1 MKTQNFTYK
10 EASLHYAVYPGG
22 PKILL
27 AFHGFGQAHGH
38 FSSFAQVVSKEFT
51 VYSIDL
57 FYHGKSIW
65 PDTEK
70 PVSKEFWKELM
81 EAFLLHNNIEN
92 FSLAGF
98 SLGGKYVLATL
109 EAFPERTESIHL
121 IAPDGIRTSFWYSF
135 ATYPAWARNYF
146 KRLVNEP
153 DSFFKLL
160 DFMKRYRLMDPGILR
175 FAHYQMDFQEKR
187 EKIYNTWV
195 NSRLLKFDMR
205 KIARLINT
213 HQIKVQMFLGRHD
226 KMMSHKGMQ
235 RLLKH
240 LKSYELEI
248 LETDHYL
255 LIDSVARH
263 LRSKK

>member
-1 MKTQNFTYK
+1 MESNNLIYK
-10 EASLHYAVYPGG
+10 GATLHYAVYPGG
-22 PKILL
+22 PKKLL
-27 AFHGFGQAHGH
+27 AFHGFGQTHGH

-57 FYHGKSIW
+57 FYHGKSVW
-65 PDTEK
+65 PDPEK
-70 PVSKEFWKELM
+70 PISKKFWAEMM
-81 EAFLLHNNIEN
+81 EVFLLQNKIER

-109 EAFPERTESIHL
+109 EAFPEKTESIHL

-135 ATYPAWARNYF
+135 ATYPAWARHYF
-146 KRLVNEP
+146 KRLVYEP

-160 DFMKRYRLMDPGILR
+160 NFMKMYRLMDPGILR
-175 FAHYQMDFQEKR
+175 FAHYQMSLQEKR

-195 NSRLLKFDMR
+195 NSRLLKFDMQ
-205 KIARLINT
+205 KIASLINK
-213 HQIKVQMFLGRHD
+213 HNIKVQMFLGRHD
-226 KMMSHKGMQ
+226 KMMSQKGMQ

-240 LKSYELEI
+240 LISYELEI

-263 LRSKK
+263 LRTKK